1 MVDVFDTLQDQF
13 LHTYLFP
20 PSILS
25 LFSWISV
32 GIKLAF
38 SLWELSLFPPVS
50 KWHQP
55 SISDVADWISHPSHS
70 TLWRNTRGIHGVLTE
85 GQEKYCRVSVGQN
98 LGWAEGTVVL
108 SCFQAKYR
116 EKSVHLCISVILP
129 VLGGSWL
136 ILNKAPALCK
146 HLCATLKYAVM
157 AYLREMVNLRD
168 VWKDQLKV
176 CSALAG
182 GNISFLSKAGS
193 GEEWLK

>member
-1 MVDVFDTLQDQF
+1 MGSFNQNYYPRSKSVSVKGMDLIIIDRVSWWMCLIPCKTSFFTPD
-13 LHTYLFP
+13 LFP
-20 PSILS
+20 PSVLS

-85 GQEKYCRVSVGQN
+85 GQEKFCRVSVGQN
-98 LGWAEGTVVL
+98 PGWAEGTVVL

-116 EKSVHLCISVILP
+116 ENLYIFASLSSSLCLV
-129 VLGGSWL
+129 G
-136 ILNKAPALCK
+136 A
-146 HLCATLKYAVM
+146 
-157 AYLREMVNLRD
+157 D
-168 VWKDQLKV
+168 
-176 CSALAG
+176 
-182 GNISFLSKAGS
+182 SF
-193 GEEWLK
+193 